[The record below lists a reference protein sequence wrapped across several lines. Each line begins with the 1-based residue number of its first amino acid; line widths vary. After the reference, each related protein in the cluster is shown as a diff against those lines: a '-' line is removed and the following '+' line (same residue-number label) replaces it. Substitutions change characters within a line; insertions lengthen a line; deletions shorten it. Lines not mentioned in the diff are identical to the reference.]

1 MGAFKSRRVW
11 LLAVLCVLV
20 LLVGC
25 GKKETRWDSA
35 QEQSAN
41 NQPATSDES
50 VAGGSFNKFFPAEEE
65 GFEVIFTQEKTGF
78 AQAKLKNDGT
88 DVAQLSITDTVNNPE
103 AAEKYAESS
112 ETLAGFPLAAIGSKG
127 TGILVADRYQV
138 QVRSLDDSF
147 TEFDRDDWLQKF
159 DLDGLSQLQ

>member
-1 MGAFKSRRVW
+1 MRAFTSRRIW
-11 LLAVLCVLV
+11 VLLV
-20 LLVGC
+20 LMVVLVGC
-25 GKKETRWDSA
+25 GKEKETRWDSA
-35 QEQSAN
+35 QEESAN

-50 VAGGSFNKFFPAEEE
+50 VAGGSFNKFFPQAED
-65 GFEVIFTQEKTGF
+65 GFDVVFTQEKTGF
-78 AQAKLKNDGT
+78 AQAKLKRDGT
-88 DVAQLSITDTVNNPE
+88 DVAQLSITDTTNNPE
-103 AAEKYAESS
+103 AAEKYADSS
-112 ETLAGFPLAAIGSKG
+112 DTLAGFPLAAIGSKG